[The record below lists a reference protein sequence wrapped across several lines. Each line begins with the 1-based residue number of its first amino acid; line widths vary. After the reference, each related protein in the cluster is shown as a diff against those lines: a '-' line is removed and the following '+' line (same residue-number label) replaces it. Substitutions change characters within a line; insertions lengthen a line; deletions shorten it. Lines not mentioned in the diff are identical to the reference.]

1 MLQTHTSTVPSF
13 HVSHQKLVP
22 SRCFWSLR
30 FVFPQGCYR
39 DPCIVLYSFQPS
51 RCLVHCAL
59 LSVLLPVVCMLARFR
74 VVCCWDSCSIY
85 VCKLRATSSIAS
97 TNEQT
102 EKQGQQTLVTACNS
116 VLSQST
122 SYHKTQVK
130 QSEFQTTLSVH
141 ASVTRC
147 YQTGRELYLSRSS
160 LRVVLVPRRGR
171 DFRVVAL
178 RWWV

>member
-22 SRCFWSLR
+22 SRCFWTLR
-30 FVFPQGCYR
+30 FVFPQGCHR
-39 DPCIVLYSFQPS
+39 DPCIVLYSIQPS

-59 LSVLLPVVCMLARFR
+59 LSVLLPVVRMLARFR

-97 TNEQT
+97 TKEQT
-102 EKQGQQTLVTACNS
+102 EKQGQQTRVTACNP

-130 QSEFQTTLSVH
+130 QSEFQTALSVH
-141 ASVTRC
+141 ASVSTHA
-147 YQTGRELYLSRSS
+147 
-160 LRVVLVPRRGR
+160 VLPDGEGT
-171 DFRVVAL
+171 L
-178 RWWV
+178 PLTQLTS